1 MQLNKNLTLILTG
14 VNMSKDEE
22 LIQRGLDLYRQ
33 LQETLSE
40 EEWQALNESAD
51 EYFAQLIPEELRQR
65 INELEKEMFPEED

>member
-1 MQLNKNLTLILTG
+1 MQLSENLTLILTG
-14 VNMSKDEE
+14 ANMSKDEE

-51 EYFAQLIPEELRQR
+51 EYFAQLIPEDIRQR
-65 INELEKEMFPEED
+65 FNELEKEMFPEED

>member
-51 EYFAQLIPEELRQR
+51 EYFTQLIPEELRQR

>member
-1 MQLNKNLTLILTG
+1 MQLSKSLTLILTG
-14 VNMSKDEE
+14 ANMSKDEE

-51 EYFAQLIPEELRQR
+51 KYFAELIPEDIRDR
-65 INELEKEMFPEED
+65 KSVV

>member
-1 MQLNKNLTLILTG
+1 MQLSESLTLILTG
-14 VNMSKDEE
+14 ANMSKDEE

-51 EYFAQLIPEELRQR
+51 EYFAQLIPEDIRQR
-65 INELEKEMFPEED
+65 FNELEKEMFPEED

>member
-1 MQLNKNLTLILTG
+1 MQLNENLTLILTG

-51 EYFAQLIPEELRQR
+51 KYFAQLIPEDLRQR
-65 INELEKEMFPEED
+65 FNELEKEMFSKD

>member
-51 EYFAQLIPEELRQR
+51 EYFTQLIPEELRQR
-65 INELEKEMFPEED
+65 ITELEKEMFPEED

>member
-1 MQLNKNLTLILTG
+1 MQLSENLTLILTG
-14 VNMSKDEE
+14 ANMSKDEE

-51 EYFAQLIPEELRQR
+51 EYFAQLIPEDIRQR
-65 INELEKEMFPEED
+65 FNELEKDMFSKD

>member
-1 MQLNKNLTLILTG
+1 MQLNESLTLILTG
-14 VNMSKDEE
+14 ANMSKDEE

-51 EYFAQLIPEELRQR
+51 EYFAQLIPEDIRQR
-65 INELEKEMFPEED
+65 FNELEEEIFSKD

>member
-1 MQLNKNLTLILTG
+1 MQLNENLTLILTG
-14 VNMSKDEE
+14 ANMSKDEE

-51 EYFAQLIPEELRQR
+51 KYFAQLIPEDLRQR
-65 INELEKEMFPEED
+65 FNELEKEMFSKD

>member
-1 MQLNKNLTLILTG
+1 MQLNESLTLILTG
-14 VNMSKDEE
+14 ANMSKDEE

-51 EYFAQLIPEELRQR
+51 EYFAQLIPEDIRQR
-65 INELEKEMFPEED
+65 FNELEKDMFSKD

>member
-1 MQLNKNLTLILTG
+1 
-14 VNMSKDEE
+14 MSKEEE

-51 EYFAQLIPEELRQR
+51 EYFARLIPEDLRQR

>member
-1 MQLNKNLTLILTG
+1 
-14 VNMSKDEE
+14 MSKEEE

-51 EYFAQLIPEELRQR
+51 KYFAQLIPEDIRQR
-65 INELEKEMFPEED
+65 FNELEKDIFPKD

>member
-1 MQLNKNLTLILTG
+1 
-14 VNMSKDEE
+14 MSKDEE

-51 EYFAQLIPEELRQR
+51 EYFTQLIPEDLRQR
-65 INELEKEMFPEED
+65 FNELEKEMFSKD

>member
-1 MQLNKNLTLILTG
+1 
-14 VNMSKDEE
+14 MSKDEE

-51 EYFAQLIPEELRQR
+51 KYFAQLIPEDLRQR
-65 INELEKEMFPEED
+65 FNELEKEMFSKD

>member
-1 MQLNKNLTLILTG
+1 MQLSKSLTLILTG
-14 VNMSKDEE
+14 ANMSKDEE

-51 EYFAQLIPEELRQR
+51 KYFAQLIPEDIRQR
-65 INELEKEMFPEED
+65 FNELEKDIFQKD

>member
-1 MQLNKNLTLILTG
+1 MQLSENLTLILIG
-14 VNMSKDEE
+14 ANMSKDEE

-51 EYFAQLIPEELRQR
+51 EYFAQLIPEDIRQR
-65 INELEKEMFPEED
+65 FNELEKDMFSKD

>member
-1 MQLNKNLTLILTG
+1 MQLSKSLTLILTG
-14 VNMSKDEE
+14 ANMSKDEE

-51 EYFAQLIPEELRQR
+51 EYFAELIPEDIRQR
-65 INELEKEMFPEED
+65 FNELEEEIFSKD

>member
-1 MQLNKNLTLILTG
+1 MQLNESLTLILTG
-14 VNMSKDEE
+14 ANMSKDEE

-40 EEWQALNESAD
+40 EEWQELNESAD
-51 EYFAQLIPEELRQR
+51 KYFTQLIPEDLRQR

>member
-1 MQLNKNLTLILTG
+1 MQLSESLTLILTG
-14 VNMSKDEE
+14 ANMSKDEE

-51 EYFAQLIPEELRQR
+51 KYFAQLIPEDIRQR
-65 INELEKEMFPEED
+65 FNELEKDIFPKD

>member
-1 MQLNKNLTLILTG
+1 MQLNESLTLILTG
-14 VNMSKDEE
+14 ANMSKDEE

-51 EYFAQLIPEELRQR
+51 KYFAQLIPEDLRQR
-65 INELEKEMFPEED
+65 FNELEKEMFSKD

>member
-1 MQLNKNLTLILTG
+1 MQLSESLTLILTG
-14 VNMSKDEE
+14 ANMSKDEE

-51 EYFAQLIPEELRQR
+51 EYFAELIPEDIRQR
-65 INELEKEMFPEED
+65 FRELEEEIFSKD

>member
-1 MQLNKNLTLILTG
+1 MQLSKSLTLILTG
-14 VNMSKDEE
+14 ANMSKDEE

-51 EYFAQLIPEELRQR
+51 EYFAQLIPEDIRQR
-65 INELEKEMFPEED
+65 FNELEKDIFPKD